1 MKQTNINE
9 IVKKLIAK
17 KAGIDP
23 SEVTETMY
31 LGDDLNLGDM
41 EITEILEEL
50 EEIFKV
56 DLINHEQEI
65 ESVEDIINILS
76 DNIE

>member
-1 MKQTNINE
+1 MKQANINE

-17 KAGIDP
+17 KAGVDP

>member
-1 MKQTNINE
+1 MKQANINE